1 MKTQEEYAHEID
13 EIVRRDVESCQS
25 DWFKI
30 DKEIF
35 MQPKN
40 KNKIFILGT
49 RKTGCDLII
58 LGGTNCDEGSMD
70 WLFGSLGNEN
80 FYVCQPQC
88 GAQMLLPRGADQ
100 CPECYG
106 YDTLVWVDEDRQEMD
121 TKHLDCLAPM
131 RKLELQEY
139 LSQDVLAIE
148 HSEYY
153 KQLIGEDE
161 WCEEEI

>member
-1 MKTQEEYAHEID
+1 MKTRTYEGVQHGD
-13 EIVRRDVESCQS
+13 WVRC
-25 DWFKI
+25 
-30 DKEIF
+30 
-35 MQPKN
+35 
-40 KNKIFILGT
+40 T
-49 RKTGCDLII
+49 
-58 LGGTNCDEGSMD
+58 
-70 WLFGSLGNEN
+70 
-80 FYVCQPQC
+80 QC
-88 GAQMLLPRGADQ
+88 GAQMLLPCGADQ

-139 LSQDVLAIE
+139 LSPDVWAIE

>member
-1 MKTQEEYAHEID
+1 M
-13 EIVRRDVESCQS
+13 
-25 DWFKI
+25 
-30 DKEIF
+30 
-35 MQPKN
+35 KN
-40 KNKIFILGT
+40 KLVLNSAEDAEIISVRLDPERFPIAYANK
-49 RKTGCDLII
+49 
-58 LGGTNCDEGSMD
+58 
-70 WLFGSLGNEN
+70 
-80 FYVCQPQC
+80 V
-88 GAQMLLPRGADQ
+88 
-100 CPECYG
+100 ECYG

>member
-1 MKTQEEYAHEID
+1 M
-13 EIVRRDVESCQS
+13 V
-25 DWFKI
+25 
-30 DKEIF
+30 
-35 MQPKN
+35 
-40 KNKIFILGT
+40 
-49 RKTGCDLII
+49 
-58 LGGTNCDEGSMD
+58 
-70 WLFGSLGNEN
+70 
-80 FYVCQPQC
+80 
-88 GAQMLLPRGADQ
+88 RGAGKTED
-100 CPECYG
+100 G
-106 YDTLVWVDEDRQEMD
+106 LVQYNEEVNKLGDEDRQEMD

>member
-1 MKTQEEYAHEID
+1 MGKSRKDYEKFLNSISPDRDD
-13 EIVRRDVESCQS
+13 EAWI
-25 DWFKI
+25 I
-30 DKEIF
+30 GG
-35 MQPKN
+35 KN
-40 KNKIFILGT
+40 RYCGRENYGT
-49 RKTGCDLII
+49 MIKRYDPIGF
-58 LGGTNCDEGSMD
+58 N
-70 WLFGSLGNEN
+70 
-80 FYVCQPQC
+80 V
-88 GAQMLLPRGADQ
+88 
-100 CPECYG
+100 G
-106 YDTLVWVDEDRQEMD
+106 YREWVDEDRQEMD

>member
-1 MKTQEEYAHEID
+1 MKEFDKYITISFKYGGCKHNY
-13 EIVRRDVESCQS
+13 
-25 DWFKI
+25 KI
-30 DKEIF
+30 DKKEIEIHEDNNVWF
-35 MQPKN
+35 SYFDFGKYH
-40 KNKIFILGT
+40 FEVW
-49 RKTGCDLII
+49 
-58 LGGTNCDEGSMD
+58 GG
-70 WLFGSLGNEN
+70 L
-80 FYVCQPQC
+80 
-88 GAQMLLPRGADQ
+88 
-100 CPECYG
+100 
-106 YDTLVWVDEDRQEMD
+106 DEDRQEMD

>member
-1 MKTQEEYAHEID
+1 MKTRTYEGVQHGD
-13 EIVRRDVESCQS
+13 WVRC
-25 DWFKI
+25 
-30 DKEIF
+30 
-35 MQPKN
+35 
-40 KNKIFILGT
+40 T
-49 RKTGCDLII
+49 
-58 LGGTNCDEGSMD
+58 
-70 WLFGSLGNEN
+70 
-80 FYVCQPQC
+80 QC
-88 GAQMLLPRGADQ
+88 GVQMLLPRGADQ

-106 YDTLVWVDEDRQEMD
+106 YDTLVWVDEDKQEMD

>member
-1 MKTQEEYAHEID
+1 MNNSMVAHLWANEKQESA
-13 EIVRRDVESCQS
+13 
-25 DWFKI
+25 
-30 DKEIF
+30 
-35 MQPKN
+35 N
-40 KNKIFILGT
+40 
-49 RKTGCDLII
+49 
-58 LGGTNCDEGSMD
+58 
-70 WLFGSLGNEN
+70 
-80 FYVCQPQC
+80 
-88 GAQMLLPRGADQ
+88 
-100 CPECYG
+100 ECYG